1 MYLKLDPCSPSPSM
15 PGSDPFKDFQL
26 VFPLPISPCSC
37 PAYLHTALP
46 HPTLPKRRLVNE
58 CIRHSTARIPSTGKY
73 EHLVS
78 HVKTLSRCL
87 LPSQRKHSILTTWAT
102 CHSPTSM
109 QVSSLILKKL
119 PCLLIFCSRGFPWPG
134 CSLPLT
140 SLKTSN
146 SVFKTPLSAF
156 SSVRPFLT
164 TLVFSI

>member
-102 CHSPTSM
+102 CHSPTSP
-109 QVSSLILKKL
+109 SL
-119 PCLLIFCSRGFPWPG
+119 
-134 CSLPLT
+134 LT
-140 SLKTSN
+140 DPQKTSM
-146 SVFKTPLSAF
+146 SSDLLLKRFSLAWMFPASDLS
-156 SSVRPFLT
+156 
-164 TLVFSI
+164 